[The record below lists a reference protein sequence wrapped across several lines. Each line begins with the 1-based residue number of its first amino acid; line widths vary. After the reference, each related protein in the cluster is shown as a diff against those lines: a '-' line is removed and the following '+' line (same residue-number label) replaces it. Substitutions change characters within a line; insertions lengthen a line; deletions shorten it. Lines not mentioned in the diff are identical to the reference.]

1 MEEIAMA
8 IKTAGDVMK
17 FAKDNKIEIVDLKFC
32 DVPGLWQ
39 HFSVSANEFG
49 EDVFEDGIGFDGRG
63 RHGGAS
69 RNRYAIYDAHT
80 HGRPGPDLQVH
91 HQERGPQAR
100 QDGDGHA
107 EADFSG

>member
-1 MEEIAMA
+1 MEKWNLQLASLDYLALLLRHRGGHSGSRGRVRARNVTFLTLMEEIAMA

-49 EDVFEDGIGFDGRG
+49 EDVFEDGIGFDEIGR
-63 RHGGAS
+63 
-69 RNRYAIYDAHT
+69 AH
-80 HGRPGPDLQVH
+80 V
-91 HQERGPQAR
+91 
-100 QDGDGHA
+100 
-107 EADFSG
+107 